1 LPETSV
7 LIPTLNFVH
16 HVGIDAGRSDCQ
28 AISVAM
34 KTSLLL
40 VVLVALCGRGSDACQ
55 SCLADLT
62 RGLLLGDNSSS
73 GMGKQH
79 HHGHHEHYDKHI
91 GKKHQHFATVAPITS
106 SLPLALRKPMLNGGL
121 SGKDASVLG
130 FLSVRKCI
138 SAAVAYQRGNDK
150 LLERNAMVIQQ
161 QHDALLQ
168 QKRDQSRWLR
178 ILFASES
185 KDDAIEKEEEDIEL
199 VKASDSD
206 KEVMS
211 SSMIM
216 AIGFYKKFISPLL
229 PPACRFLPTCSQ
241 YGVQAI
247 EKYGPQKGLILTAWR
262 LARCSPF
269 GGKGYDPPVWP
280 PVAYTHGSY

>member
-1 LPETSV
+1 MKLFLV
-7 LIPTLNFVH
+7 LVI
-16 HVGIDAGRSDCQ
+16 I
-28 AISVAM
+28 
-34 KTSLLL
+34 
-40 VVLVALCGRGSDACQ
+40 VALCGKGSEACQ

-62 RGLLLGDNSSS
+62 RGLLLGDNSRI
-73 GMGKQH
+73 GKQQH
-79 HHGHHEHYDKHI
+79 HNHDHHDKHL
-91 GKKHQHFATVAPITS
+91 GRNFNAVAPITS
-106 SLPLALRKPMLNGGL
+106 SLPLGLRKPMFNRKGL
-121 SGKDASVLG
+121 SVKGVDASVLG
-130 FLSVRKCI
+130 FLSVRKFI
-138 SAAVAYQRGNDK
+138 SAVANNDK
-150 LLERNAMVIQQ
+150 LLERNALMIQQ
-161 QHDALLQ
+161 QNDALLR
-168 QKRDQSRWLR
+168 QKRDHTRWLR

-185 KDDAIEKEEEDIEL
+185 KNDTAQKEDDDDSEL
-199 VKASDSD
+199 SKAMESD

-269 GGKGYDPPVWP
+269 GGKGYDPPIWP
-280 PVAYTHGSY
+280 PVSYTYGSY

>member
-1 LPETSV
+1 
-7 LIPTLNFVH
+7 
-16 HVGIDAGRSDCQ
+16 
-28 AISVAM
+28 M
-34 KTSLLL
+34 KCFI
-40 VVLVALCGRGSDACQ
+40 VLVIILSLCGKGSDACQ

-62 RGLLLGDNSSS
+62 RNLLIGDNS
-73 GMGKQH
+73 GIEKQH
-79 HHGHHEHYDKHI
+79 HDHDHDKHA
-91 GKKHQHFATVAPITS
+91 GRKHQRFNSVAPITS
-106 SLPLALRKPMLNGGL
+106 SLPLALRKPMLNGRGL
-121 SGKDASVLG
+121 SGKGVDASVLG
-130 FLSVRKCI
+130 FLSVRKFI

-150 LLERNAMVIQQ
+150 LLERNALMIQQ
-161 QHDALLQ
+161 QNDALLK
-168 QKRDQSRWLR
+168 QKRDHSRWLR

-185 KDDAIEKEEEDIEL
+185 KDDSVEKEEDDSEL
-199 VKASDSD
+199 AKASDSD
-206 KEVMS
+206 TEVMS

-280 PVAYTHGSY
+280 PVSYTYGSY